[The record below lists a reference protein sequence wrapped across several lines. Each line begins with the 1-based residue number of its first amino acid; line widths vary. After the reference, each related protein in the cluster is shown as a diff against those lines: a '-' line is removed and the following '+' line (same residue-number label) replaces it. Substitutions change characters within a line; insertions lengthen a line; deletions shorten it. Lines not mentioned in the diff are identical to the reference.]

1 VLNGAVADSFFVMRV
16 CFSGGACT
24 SFAAPLTLALS
35 QRERGLEFAAQTVG
49 VAIESTVT
57 VTDKAGCVGR
67 R

>member
-1 VLNGAVADSFFVMRV
+1 V
-16 CFSGGACT
+16 CFSGDACT